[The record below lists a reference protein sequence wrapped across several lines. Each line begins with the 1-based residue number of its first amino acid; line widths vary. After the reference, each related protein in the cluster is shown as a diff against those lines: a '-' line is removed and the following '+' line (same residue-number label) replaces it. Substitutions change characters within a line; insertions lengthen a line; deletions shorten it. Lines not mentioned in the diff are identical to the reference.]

1 MFHTQR
7 IRHFLALPR
16 HHVVEVGII
25 IALALGAGG
34 TLAITSGLFAPASQ
48 EAVPQAITGPVTNT
62 LPDSAFPPQAQGFL
76 HPGGAAVVEEPVNG
90 ALSQEQA
97 NTQAIQQ
104 GAAAIMAERE
114 ARAQDLQ
121 QQAMTM
127 MNEGNYVRAQEL
139 TKQREALLRGEQSAS
154 VASPVLTEQQAR
166 AQALRKRGDDY
177 LHTGDYQH
185 AQQYYMQSDA
195 LLQGETR

>member
-7 IRHFLALPR
+7 IRHVLALPR
-16 HHVVEVGII
+16 QHVVEVGII
-25 IALALGAGG
+25 IALALGVGG
-34 TLAITSGLFAPASQ
+34 TLAINGGLFTPASQ
-48 EAVPQAITGPVTNT
+48 EAAPQTITGPVVNNPAASSIDAGRQPVTAPLT
-62 LPDSAFPPQAQGFL
+62 AQ
-76 HPGGAAVVEEPVNG
+76 
-90 ALSQEQA
+90 
-97 NTQAIQQ
+97 
-104 GAAAIMAERE
+104 E

-139 TKQREALLRGEQSAS
+139 TRQREAVLHGEQSAS
-154 VASPVLTEQQAR
+154 GASPALTEQQAR
-166 AQALRKRGDDY
+166 AEALRQQGNDY
-177 LHTGDYQH
+177 LRSGDYQH